1 MFVTGNWI
9 AASPPDV
16 VDRLPWLPATT
27 DDWRVQWCCTEDSD
41 MEIVAVA
48 ACGPHDGYMW
58 LVCNG
63 ECRAGVTAVI
73 ACLHDAM
80 TKTTMPVVTDGESAA
95 GVLRFLGIDCSLFQR
110 VEDGFVHRTGDD
122 DRGLHDA
129 APVVRDLPLALDE
142 EGEEA

>member
-1 MFVTGNWI
+1 
-9 AASPPDV
+9 
-16 VDRLPWLPATT
+16 
-27 DDWRVQWCCTEDSD
+27 

-58 LVCNG
+58 LVCSG
-63 ECRAGVTAVI
+63 ECSAGVTAVI

-95 GVLRFLGIDCSLFQR
+95 GILRFLGIDCSLFAK
-110 VEDGFVHRTGDD
+110 VEDGYIRRGDD

-129 APVVRDLPLALDE
+129 ASGVRDLPLACDK
-142 EGEEA
+142 EGEET